1 MNEQRPFDPQ
11 EAIENAQRLDMLR
24 LQNEQTNLLRQMA
37 ENSGSPQPMDS
48 LERKLGMRRSDN
60 PEEFKRRIWEQYRK
74 DMKTTMKWMLPLF
87 GGLLVLLFIT
97 QFL

>member
-37 ENSGSPQPMDS
+37 SGTNNASSPA
-48 LERKLGMRRSDN
+48 LTGIEKTLGVSRSKD
-60 PEEFKRRIWEQYRK
+60 PAEFEKRYKAYQK
-74 DMKTTMKWMLPLF
+74 KNLKWLAISVAI
-87 GGLLVLLFIT
+87 GVVWLLIMPK
-97 QFL
+97 